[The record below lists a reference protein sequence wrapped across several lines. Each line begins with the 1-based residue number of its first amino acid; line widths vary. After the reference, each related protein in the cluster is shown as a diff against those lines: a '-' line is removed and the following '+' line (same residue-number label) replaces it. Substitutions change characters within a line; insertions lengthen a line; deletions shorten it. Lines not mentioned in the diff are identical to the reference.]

1 MKLLLTLLGGAAFWH
16 FSKLGNTLTGLKF
29 SLYGLKKLRFSL
41 TEVSADLVINFNN
54 PAEQSVDVTNL
65 YIIIEKEGTQLATIS
80 RTDAFTVASLDS
92 TQAQIPSKL
101 SLAGLLA
108 VAPDIYTH
116 KQVKNLRAHGH
127 FRANGTKIPVDEL
140 ITLSV

>member
-16 FSKLGNTLTGLKF
+16 FSKLGNTLQGLKF
-29 SLYGLKKLRFSL
+29 SLYGLKKLRISL
-41 TEVSADLVINFNN
+41 TEVTADLVINFNN

-80 RTDAFTVASLDS
+80 RSEAFAVAALNT
-92 TQAQIPSKL
+92 TQAQIPTKL

-108 VAPDIYTH
+108 LAPDIYTH

-140 ITLSV
+140 INLSV

>member
-16 FSKLGNTLTGLKF
+16 FSKLGNTLTSLKF

-41 TEVSADLVINFNN
+41 TQVSADLVINFNN

-80 RTDAFTVASLDS
+80 RPDAFTVAALNS

-101 SLAGLLA
+101 SLAGLLTI
-108 VAPDIYTH
+108 APDIYTD